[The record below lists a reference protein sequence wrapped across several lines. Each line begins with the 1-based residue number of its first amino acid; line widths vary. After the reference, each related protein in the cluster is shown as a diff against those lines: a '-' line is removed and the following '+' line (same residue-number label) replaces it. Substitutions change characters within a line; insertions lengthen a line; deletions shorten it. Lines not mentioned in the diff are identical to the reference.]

1 MEEKPEQNL
10 GQSEEGQNSQAFQ
23 DVQDVQSQNSQAEA
37 QSEEHVSPSQSSEST
52 HHYTQPQAQAQVKEP
67 SEKDQKEER
76 KLPSLKINLP
86 KIGAASFF
94 SKVKSKI
101 SASNIKAKF
110 QEYGRV
116 LKVAKK
122 PDKEEFKTIVKASGL
137 GMLLI
142 GFVGFIIAI
151 VIQLTKLR

>member
-23 DVQDVQSQNSQAEA
+23 DAQDVQSQNSQAEA
-37 QSEEHVSPSQSSEST
+37 QSKEHVSPSQSSESAQ
-52 HHYTQPQAQAQVKEP
+52 HHHTQPQAQAQVKEP
-67 SEKDQKEER
+67 SEKDQKER

>member
-23 DVQDVQSQNSQAEA
+23 DVQSQNSQAEA
-37 QSEEHVSPSQSSEST
+37 QSEERVSPSQSSESAQ